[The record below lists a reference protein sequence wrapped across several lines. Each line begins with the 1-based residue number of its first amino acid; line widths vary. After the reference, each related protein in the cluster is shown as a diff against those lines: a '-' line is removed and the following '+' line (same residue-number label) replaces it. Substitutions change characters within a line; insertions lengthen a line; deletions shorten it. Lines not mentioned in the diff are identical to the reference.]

1 MLVCKSDMSECNN
14 FVVRGH
20 AWVYRRS
27 MVGSA
32 GVYECWVAEV
42 AV

>member
-20 AWVYRRS
+20 AGYIGEAWLEVQ
-27 MVGSA
+27 G
-32 GVYECWVAEV
+32 YECWVAEV